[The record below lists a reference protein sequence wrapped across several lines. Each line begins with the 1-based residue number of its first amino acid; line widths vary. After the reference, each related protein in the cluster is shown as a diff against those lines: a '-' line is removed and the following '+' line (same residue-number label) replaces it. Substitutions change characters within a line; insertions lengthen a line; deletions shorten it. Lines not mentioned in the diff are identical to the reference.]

1 MKNDLETPAQTRPR
15 FMVKT
20 LGCKANYADGQ
31 LLEAGLMDRG
41 FSSTQ
46 SLDQA
51 DFVIV
56 NSCTVTDEADKQSQK
71 LVKEIYKKNPNA
83 KVIYTGCGAEV
94 DPETALKL
102 KGVSAVIGNQDK
114 TKAASLI
121 QNFMSEQAEV
131 AAEEVIP
138 QILGGVSN
146 YTELASRHPM
156 DREWPLPDSAMD
168 EVLKLTEE
176 SSTFRT
182 RSFIKIQEGCDSF
195 CTYCIIPYGRGPARS
210 LPIETI
216 VSQINELVAHG
227 IQEVVLTGTNIG
239 DYGLDWAKKLM
250 VDDLLEAI
258 LTQTKL
264 PRLRIGSLD
273 PTEIS
278 DRMIELME
286 KYEAFCPHFHVSLQN
301 MSSKVLKLMKRKYQ
315 YEHIEACLTKLGAM
329 KRKPFV
335 GMDYIT
341 GFPGESDADFQE
353 SLEKIKTLYWSRLHV
368 FPYSERARTP
378 ATKLPN
384 VVPVSKRKERA
395 RELQA
400 LSLERLTSVYST
412 SRQAFEN
419 GSGLLKGVLLES
431 HVKGPDGTHDW
442 VSGYAPHYQRVVLP
456 MKKGSVSHR
465 NEIIDIEVSH
475 WLVDRA
481 SGEVSWI
488 ASGGKA

>member
-1 MKNDLETPAQTRPR
+1 MKETAPHNQGK

-31 LLEAGLMDRG
+31 LLEAGLMDHG
-41 FSSTQ
+41 FSSTHDLA
-46 SLDQA
+46 SA

-71 LVKEIYKKNPNA
+71 LVKEIHKKNPNA
-83 KVIYTGCGAEV
+83 KVVYTGCGAEV

-114 TKAASLI
+114 TRAAKLI
-121 QNFMSEQAEV
+121 HGFMEAHTNVS
-131 AAEEVIP
+131 AEEITP
-138 QILGGVSN
+138 AILGGVQN
-146 YTELASRHPM
+146 YSELASRHPM

-168 EVLKLTEE
+168 EVLKLTTA

-182 RSFIKIQEGCDSF
+182 RSFIKIQEGCDAF

-216 VSQINELVAHG
+216 VDQIKELVAHG

-239 DYGLDWAKKLM
+239 DYGVDWSGEMK

-258 LTQTKL
+258 LTRTAL

-278 DRMIELME
+278 DRMIALME
-286 KYEAFCPHFHVSLQN
+286 THDAFCPHFHVSLQN
-301 MSSKVLKLMKRKYQ
+301 MSSKVLKLMKRKYS
-315 YEHIEACLTKLGAM
+315 YEAVESCLGKLGSM

-341 GFPGESDADFQE
+341 GFPGETDEDHAQAIE
-353 SLEKIKTLYWSRLHV
+353 TLKTLYWSRLHV

-384 VVPVSKRKERA
+384 AVAVSKRKERA

-400 LSLERLTSVYST
+400 MSLDRLTSVYAT
-412 SRQAFEN
+412 ARQGFEQ
-419 GSGLLKGVLLES
+419 GKGLIKGVLLES
-431 HVKGPDGTHDW
+431 HIKGPDGTHNW

-456 MKKGSVSHR
+456 MRKEDSSSR
-465 NEIIDIEVSH
+465 NTLVDIEVTH

-481 SGEVSWI
+481 SGEVSWM
-488 ASGGKA
+488 AEARS